1 MSQVPVLRTDRLVLR
16 GWREADREPFA
27 AMNADRQVV
36 AHLAG
41 PLTREESDAFVD
53 RIEAQWRD
61 YGWGLWAIELADG
74 APFIGYVGLWP
85 APFLDRDPPLEIGW
99 RLASAHWGRGYVT
112 QAARA
117 ALRFAFEVLRLPRVH
132 SFTVPQNERSWR
144 VMERIG
150 MSRVPD
156 GDFDHPRVDPQRHP
170 HLVRHVL
177 YTIERA
183 EWEAQVSPSSPNAAS

>member
-16 GWREADREPFA
+16 VWREDDRAPFA
-27 AMNADRQVV
+27 AMNADPMVV

-41 PLTREESDAFVD
+41 PLSREESDAFVD
-53 RIEAQWRD
+53 RILAQWRD
-61 YGWGLWAIELADG
+61 HGWGLWAMELADG

-85 APFLDRDPPLEIGW
+85 APFLDRDPPIEIGW
-99 RLASAHWGRGYVT
+99 RLASAHWGNGYVT
-112 QAARA
+112 EASRA
-117 ALRFAFEVLRLPRVH
+117 VLRFAFDELHLPRVH
-132 SFTVPQNERSWR
+132 SFTVPHNERSWR

-156 GDFDHPRVDPQRHP
+156 GDFDHPRVDPARYP

-177 YTIERA
+177 YAIERA
-183 EWEAQVSPSSPNAAS
+183 DWEAQSSPSSPNAAS